1 MTHAET
7 ALQTTERLIRE
18 RMPQLLGDKFTISRI
33 ETSTF
38 RRNNHDVNYMT
49 VFFKPGHPPLDSE
62 EIDEFTSTVWKELV
76 SRDMVD
82 IPAVAYV
89 DDEAGP

>member
-7 ALQTTERLIRE
+7 ALQATEKLIRE
-18 RMPQLLGDKFTISRI
+18 RMPELLGDKFTISRI
-33 ETSTF
+33 ETSAF

-49 VFFKPGHPPLDSE
+49 VFFKPGHLPLDSE
-62 EIDEFTSTVWKELV
+62 EFDEFTSTVWKELV

-89 DDEAGP
+89 GDETGP

>member
-1 MTHAET
+1 MTDAET

-33 ETSTF
+33 EASAF

-49 VFFKPGHPPLDSE
+49 VFFKPGHPPLNSE
-62 EIDEFTSTVWKELV
+62 EFDEFTSTVWMELV
-76 SRDMVD
+76 SRDIAD

-89 DDEAGP
+89 DDETGR